1 MNSKPVTLITGAA
14 GGIGSVLA
22 RELAPSHDLIL
33 TGRGGQRL
41 NDLCRELKAHPLVL
55 DLEHPASFADAVK
68 SLSRV
73 TNLVHNAGMIEL
85 GAVAEQSH
93 EVWTRTLA
101 VNTVAPAELTRA
113 LLPLVRAERGN
124 IVFVNS
130 GAGLTANAG
139 WGSYA
144 ASKFALKALAD
155 ALRAEETPHGVR
167 VTSVYP
173 GRTATPMQQKA
184 RQQEGG
190 TYDAD
195 AYLDAA
201 TVAATIAFALNA
213 PRDAVLT
220 DITVRPGP
228 R

>member
-1 MNSKPVTLITGAA
+1 MTLITGAA